1 MTQQYT
7 HSITK
12 EAISELPLE
21 EFTGRIIV
29 IDTLRDVEKAVGY
42 LSEFQSVG
50 FDTETRPSFKKGQ
63 RYKISLMQISTD
75 EACFLFRLNRIGI
88 PEALEEFLANEKVQK
103 IGLSLR
109 DDFGAMRKR
118 TDIQPANFLD
128 LQNYVGQFGI
138 EDASLQKIY
147 AILFWEKISKSQ
159 RLSNCEAETL
169 TEPQKLYA
177 STDAWACLNIYNLL
191 QELKRT
197 GNYEIAPEEKKEE
210 HLIESDK

>member
-1 MTQQYT
+1 MMTQYI

-12 EAISELPLE
+12 EKISLLEIE
-21 EFTGRIIV
+21 EFPGRIIV
-29 IDTLRDVEKAVGY
+29 IDTEKDTDKAISY
-42 LSEFQSVG
+42 LSQFEAVG
-50 FDTETRPSFKKGQ
+50 FDTETRPSFKKGT

-88 PEALEEFLANEKVQK
+88 PQSLEDFLVNDSILK

-118 TDIQPANFLD
+118 TDIKPANFLD

-147 AILFWEKISKSQ
+147 AILFEKKISKGQ
-159 RLSNCEAETL
+159 RLTNWEADVL
-169 TEPQKLYA
+169 TEQQKKYA
-177 STDAWACLNIYNLL
+177 ALDAWACLRIYNQLN
-191 QELKRT
+191 Q
-197 GNYEIAPEEKKEE
+197 
-210 HLIESDK
+210 DK

>member
-50 FDTETRPSFKKGQ
+50 FEKGQ

-88 PEALEEFLANEKVQK
+88 PEALEEFLANEKVLK

-147 AILFWEKISKSQ
+147 AILFNKKISKGQ
-159 RLSNCEAETL
+159 RLSNWEADVL
-169 TEPQKLYA
+169 SDAQKKYA
-177 STDAWACLNIYNLL
+177 ALDAWACLKIYN
-191 QELKRT
+191 QLKQ
-197 GNYEIAPEEKKEE
+197 I
-210 HLIESDK
+210 